1 MNSDR
6 GSRRLDW
13 FICHSQLDVCPSMKR
28 RKDDHVYTDR
38 CIYLITICCSERHQ
52 LFGTLEDADSDHAV
66 PWIQPSQLG
75 TKVIEHWSNISLEQ
89 PLIKNMAFQLMPDHV
104 HGILFVTA
112 PLPRHIGHYVSR
124 FKAKC
129 TTSMRN
135 MSSYCETKS
144 RTSSLWEPGYNDR
157 ILINKGQLQN
167 WAKYLHDNPRRL
179 WIKRNHPEW
188 FTARQGINIGSTPVT
203 CMGNLSLLQYPYK
216 VAVQCSRKM
225 TEQDIEAACQRFLS
239 MAHDGAVLVSPCIS
253 PGEKEVMR
261 RAFITELP
269 LIILLENGFTPMQK
283 PSGRQFD
290 ACASGQLLLVA
301 PWEHHNDR
309 RTITRQQCIEL
320 NKLAKEITEYETASR
335 NTITSH

>member
-1 MNSDR
+1 MLTLTMLSPGYSHLSWEQKSLNIGQTFPLNNHS
-6 GSRRLDW
+6 SRVWL
-13 FICHSQLDVCPSMKR
+13 FSLCPIMCTESF
-28 RKDDHVYTDR
+28 
-38 CIYLITICCSERHQ
+38 LS
-52 LFGTLEDADSDHAV
+52 
-66 PWIQPSQLG
+66 
-75 TKVIEHWSNISLEQ
+75 Q
-89 PLIKNMAFQLMPDHV
+89 PLYRD
-104 HGILFVTA
+104 
-112 PLPRHIGHYVSR
+112 
-124 FKAKC
+124 
-129 TTSMRN
+129 
-135 MSSYCETKS
+135 
-144 RTSSLWEPGYNDR
+144 TSSLWEPGYNDR

-203 CMGNLSLLQYPYK
+203 CMGNLSLLHYPYK

-225 TEQDIEAACQRFLS
+225 TEQDIEDTCQRFLS
-239 MAHDGAVLVSPCIS
+239 IAHNGAVLVSPCIS

-261 RAFITELP
+261 RAFITGLS

-301 PWEHHNDR
+301 PWAHHNDR

-335 NTITSH
+335 NTKTC